1 MATNYVH
8 GSTGSA
14 TSNAITV
21 CLTSWEGE
29 DMTELADVTST
40 CSGGWHESIPGLKSF
55 NGTINGNFDANS
67 PPETTY
73 GFAPGSLVTLILRV
87 SNSAYYSMSA
97 YIESFKSTVDVGD
110 VVKWTASFKSNGVVT
125 RVGM

>member
-1 MATNYVH
+1 MPTSYVH

-14 TSNAITV
+14 TSNATTV

-29 DMTELADVTST
+29 DTVELADVTST
-40 CSGGWHESIPGLKSF
+40 CSSGWHESVPGLKSF
-55 NGTINGNFDANS
+55 NGSINGNFDSSS
-67 PPETTY
+67 PPEATY
-73 GFAPGSLVTLILRV
+73 AFTPGTLVTLVLRV
-87 SNSAYYSMSA
+87 SNAAYYSMSA
-97 YIESFKSTVDVGD
+97 YIESFKATVDVGD